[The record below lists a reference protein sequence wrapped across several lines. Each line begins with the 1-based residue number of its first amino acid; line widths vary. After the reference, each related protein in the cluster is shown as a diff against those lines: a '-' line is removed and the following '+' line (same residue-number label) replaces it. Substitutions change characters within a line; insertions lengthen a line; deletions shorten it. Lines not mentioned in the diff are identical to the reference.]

1 MSEKIPMRIQ
11 KGALVP
17 ADRHAVEAL
26 RSRKFSTGGVVFA
39 KLSKPRNPR
48 YHRLAHAF
56 GQLLTE
62 NLEAFEGLDG
72 HTALKRIQLEANIG
86 CDEIALNFPGIGPC
100 SYRIPK
106 SLSFES
112 MDQSAF
118 EDVYS
123 AMCAYVARTYWPGLS
138 AEQVAEMVDLM
149 PEVAV

>member
-26 RSRKFSTGGVVFA
+26 RGRKFGLGDVVFA

-48 YHRLAHAF
+48 YHRLAHQF
-56 GQLLTE
+56 GVMLCE
-62 NLEAFEGLDG
+62 NLDAFHGLDG
-72 HTALKRIQLEANIG
+72 HTALKRIQLEGNIC

-100 SYRIPK
+100 SYRIPQ

-112 MDQSAF
+112 MDQSRF
-118 EDVYS
+118 EDVYG
-123 AMCAYVARTYWPGLS
+123 AMCEYVARTYWPELS

-149 PEVAV
+149 PEIAT

>member
-1 MSEKIPMRIQ
+1 MSEKIPMRVQ
-11 KGALVP
+11 KGALIP

-26 RSRKFSTGGVVFA
+26 RSRKFGLGDVVFA
-39 KLSKPRNPR
+39 KLTKPRNPR
-48 YHRLAHAF
+48 FHRLAHAF

-62 NLEAFEGLDG
+62 NLDAFEGLDG

-100 SYRIPK
+100 SYRIPR

-118 EDVYS
+118 EDVYG
-123 AMCAYVARTYWPGLS
+123 AMCEYVARTYWPELS
-138 AEQVAEMVDLM
+138 ADQVAEMVDLM
-149 PEVAV
+149 PEVAA